1 LEARNDSITDV
12 SLLEYMEEEMVYMEF
27 QRALYKMADTNT
39 KYDIVV
45 FGASGYTGRL
55 VAEYLQG
62 EYANTGLKWAMAGRS
77 LDKLASVRTAL
88 GIPDSVD
95 LVSVDSDDAASVG
108 QMVSDCKVVITTVG
122 PYQLYGGELIKQCA
136 EQGTDC
142 VDLSG
147 EPSWMHETI
156 AQHSAAA
163 KASGARIVHSCGFDS
178 IPFDLGVY
186 CLQQHAITQTGK
198 PIATVKGRV
207 RAMNGTFS
215 GGTIASMRATMAS
228 AQANPAI
235 IKVLTNPF
243 ALTEG
248 FTGPEQP
255 TGAAPQYDEEL
266 NSWSAPF
273 VMAAINTKN
282 IHRSNFLL
290 GHQYGE
296 DFRYDEMLLT
306 GDGEQGKAA
315 AEYVAKD
322 DSIGKSDLQPGDGPT
337 QEEREN
343 GNYDAIFAGQNSE
356 GELMISSVQGDR
368 DPGYGSTSKM
378 LAEAA
383 ICLLENPTLASG
395 GLWTP
400 AAAMGQALIDRLHA
414 HAGLTF
420 QIEKG

>member
-1 LEARNDSITDV
+1 
-12 SLLEYMEEEMVYMEF
+12 
-27 QRALYKMADTNT
+27 MADTNT

-62 EYANTGLKWAMAGRS
+62 EYANTSLKWAMAGRS

-108 QMVSDCKVVITTVG
+108 QMVSNCKVVITTVG
-122 PYQLYGGELIKQCA
+122 PYQLYGEELIKQCA
-136 EQGTDC
+136 EQGTDY

-163 KASGARIVHSCGFDS
+163 KTSGARIVHSCGFDS

-198 PIATVKGRV
+198 PITTVKGRV

-215 GGTIASMRATMAS
+215 GGTIASLRATMAS
-228 AQANPAI
+228 ARANPAI

-255 TGAAPQYDEEL
+255 AGAAPQYDEEL

-282 IHRSNFLL
+282 IHRSNFLM

-296 DFRYDEMLLT
+296 DFRYDEMLFT

-337 QEEREN
+337 KEEREN
-343 GNYDAIFAGQNSE
+343 GNYDAIFAGQNCE

-383 ICLLENPTLASG
+383 ICLLENPTLATG

-400 AAAMGQALIDRLHA
+400 AAAMGQALIDRLQA

>member
-1 LEARNDSITDV
+1 MSATEKP
-12 SLLEYMEEEMVYMEF
+12 F
-27 QRALYKMADTNT
+27 
-39 KYDIVV
+39 DIVV

-55 VAEYLQG
+55 VAEYLAE
-62 EYANTGLKWAMAGRS
+62 EYGNTELRWAMAGRALS
-77 LDKLASVRTAL
+77 KLTSVRSEL
-88 GIPDSVD
+88 GISDQVTLLEVD
-95 LVSVDSDDAASVG
+95 VESPES
-108 QMVSDCKVVITTVG
+108 VSDMVDACRVVITTVG
-122 PYQLYGGELIKQCA
+122 PYQLYGDELVKQCA
-136 EQGTDC
+136 EGGTDY
-142 VDLSG
+142 VDLTG

-156 AQHSAAA
+156 AQYSSAA

-186 CLQQHAITQTGK
+186 QLQQHAIAKTGQ

-228 AQANPAI
+228 AKANPAI
-235 IKVLTNPF
+235 IQVLTNPF

-255 TGAAPQYDEEL
+255 AGMAPQYDEEL
-266 NSWSAPF
+266 KSWSAPF
-273 VMAAINTKN
+273 IMAPINTKN
-282 IHRSNFLL
+282 IHRSKFLL
-290 GHQYGE
+290 GHPYGE

-315 AEYVAKD
+315 ADYVAKD
-322 DSIGKSDLQPGDGPT
+322 DSVAKSDLQPGEGPT
-337 QEEREN
+337 KEEREN
-343 GNYDAIFAGQNSE
+343 GNYDAIFAGE
-356 GELMISSVQGDR
+356 TRDGELMISSVQGDR

-383 ICLLENPTLASG
+383 MCLLVNPELASG

-400 AAAMGQALIDRLHA
+400 AAAMGDPLMARLQE

>member
-1 LEARNDSITDV
+1 
-12 SLLEYMEEEMVYMEF
+12 
-27 QRALYKMADTNT
+27 MADTNT

-55 VAEYLQG
+55 VAEYLQE
-62 EYANTGLKWAMAGRS
+62 EYANTALKWAMAGRS

-88 GIPDSVD
+88 GIPESVD

-108 QMVSDCKVVITTVG
+108 QMVSDCRVVITTVG
-122 PYQLYGGELIKQCA
+122 PYQLYGEELIKQCA
-136 EQGTDC
+136 EQGTDY

-156 AQHSAAA
+156 ARHSAAA

-186 CLQQHAITQTGK
+186 CLQQHAIAQTGK
-198 PIATVKGRV
+198 PITTVKGRV

-215 GGTIASMRATMAS
+215 GGTIASLRATMAS
-228 AQANPAI
+228 ARANPAI

-282 IHRSNFLL
+282 IHRSNFLM
-290 GHQYGE
+290 GHRYGE
-296 DFRYDEMLLT
+296 EFRYDEMLLT

-343 GNYDAIFAGQNSE
+343 GNYDALFAGQNCE

-383 ICLLENPTLASG
+383 ICLLENPALASG

>member
-1 LEARNDSITDV
+1 MPT
-12 SLLEYMEEEMVYMEF
+12 
-27 QRALYKMADTNT
+27 ADQPF
-39 KYDIVV
+39 DIVV

-55 VAEYLQG
+55 VAEYLAA
-62 EYANTGLKWAMAGRS
+62 EYGDTDLTWAMAGRS
-77 LDKLASVRTAL
+77 LDKLASVRTEMGISDAVAL
-88 GIPDSVD
+88 LEVD
-95 LVSVDSDDAASVG
+95 VDNPASVSE
-108 QMVSDCKVVITTVG
+108 MVDACRVVITTVG
-122 PYQLYGGELIKQCA
+122 PYQLYGDELVKQCA
-136 EQGTDC
+136 ERGTDY
-142 VDLSG
+142 VDLTG

-156 AQHSAAA
+156 ARFSEAA
-163 KASGARIVHSCGFDS
+163 KLSGARIVHSCGFDS

-186 CLQQHAITQTGK
+186 LLQQHAIEKTGE

-228 AQANPAI
+228 AKANPAI
-235 IKVLTNPF
+235 IQVLTNPF

-255 TGAAPQYDEEL
+255 AGMAPQYDEEL
-266 NSWSAPF
+266 QSWSAPF
-273 VMAAINTKN
+273 IMAPINTKN
-282 IHRSNFLL
+282 IHRSNFLMA
-290 GHQYGE
+290 HRYGE

-306 GDGEQGKAA
+306 GDGDQGKAA
-315 AEYVAKD
+315 AEFVAKD
-322 DSIGKSDLQPGDGPT
+322 DSVAKSDLQPGEGPSK
-337 QEEREN
+337 EEREN
-343 GNYDAIFAGQNSE
+343 GNYDAIFAGETSE

-383 ICLLENPTLASG
+383 MCLLVNPELASG

-400 AAAMGQALIDRLHA
+400 AAAMGDALMARLQE

>member
-1 LEARNDSITDV
+1 
-12 SLLEYMEEEMVYMEF
+12 
-27 QRALYKMADTNT
+27 MADTNT

-136 EQGTDC
+136 EQGTDY

>member
-1 LEARNDSITDV
+1 
-12 SLLEYMEEEMVYMEF
+12 
-27 QRALYKMADTNT
+27 MADTKT

-55 VAEYLQG
+55 VAEYLQE
-62 EYANTGLKWAMAGRS
+62 EYANTALKWAMAGRS

-95 LVSVDSDDAASVG
+95 LVSVDSYDAASVG

-122 PYQLYGGELIKQCA
+122 PYQLYGEELIKQCA
-136 EQGTDC
+136 EQGTDY

-186 CLQQHAITQTGK
+186 CLQQRAITQTGK

>member
-1 LEARNDSITDV
+1 
-12 SLLEYMEEEMVYMEF
+12 MVD
-27 QRALYKMADTNT
+27 ANT

-55 VAEYLQG
+55 VAEYLQQ
-62 EYANTGLKWAMAGRS
+62 EYANTDLKWAMAGRS

-88 GIPDSVD
+88 GISESVE
-95 LVSVDSDDAASVG
+95 LVSVDSDNAASVG

-122 PYQLYGGELIKQCA
+122 PYQLYGEELIKQCA
-136 EQGTDC
+136 QQGTDY

-156 AQHSAAA
+156 AQYSAAA

-186 CLQQHAITQTGK
+186 CLQQHAIAQTGK
-198 PIATVKGRV
+198 PITMVKGRV

-255 TGAAPQYDEEL
+255 TGTAPQYDEEL

-273 VMAAINTKN
+273 IMAAINTKN
-282 IHRSNFLL
+282 IHRSNLLL

-306 GDGEQGKAA
+306 GDGDQGKAA
-315 AEYVAKD
+315 ADYVAKD

-343 GNYDAIFAGQNSE
+343 GNYDAIFAGQNCE

-383 ICLLENPTLASG
+383 ICLLENPTLAGG

-400 AAAMGQALIDRLHA
+400 AAALGQALIDRLQA

>member
-1 LEARNDSITDV
+1 
-12 SLLEYMEEEMVYMEF
+12 
-27 QRALYKMADTNT
+27 MADTST

-122 PYQLYGGELIKQCA
+122 PYQLYGEELIKQCA
-136 EQGTDC
+136 GQGTDY

-322 DSIGKSDLQPGDGPT
+322 DSIRKSDLQPGDGPT

>member
-1 LEARNDSITDV
+1 
-12 SLLEYMEEEMVYMEF
+12 
-27 QRALYKMADTNT
+27 MADTNT

-62 EYANTGLKWAMAGRS
+62 EYANTSLKWAMAGRS

-122 PYQLYGGELIKQCA
+122 PYQLYGEELIKQCA
-136 EQGTDC
+136 EQGTDY

-163 KASGARIVHSCGFDS
+163 KTSGARIVHSCGFDS

-198 PIATVKGRV
+198 PIATVQGRV

>member
-1 LEARNDSITDV
+1 
-12 SLLEYMEEEMVYMEF
+12 
-27 QRALYKMADTNT
+27 MADTNT

-122 PYQLYGGELIKQCA
+122 PYQLYGEELIKQCA
-136 EQGTDC
+136 EQGTDY

-163 KASGARIVHSCGFDS
+163 KTSGARIVHSCGFDS

-186 CLQQHAITQTGK
+186 CLQQRAITQTGK

-207 RAMNGTFS
+207 RAMNGTFP

>member
-1 LEARNDSITDV
+1 
-12 SLLEYMEEEMVYMEF
+12 
-27 QRALYKMADTNT
+27 MADTNT

-122 PYQLYGGELIKQCA
+122 PYQLYGEELIKQCA
-136 EQGTDC
+136 EQGTDY

-163 KASGARIVHSCGFDS
+163 KTSGARIVHSCGFDS

-343 GNYDAIFAGQNSE
+343 GNYDAIFAGQHSE

-400 AAAMGQALIDRLHA
+400 AAAMGQALIDRLRA

>member
-1 LEARNDSITDV
+1 
-12 SLLEYMEEEMVYMEF
+12 
-27 QRALYKMADTNT
+27 MADTST

-122 PYQLYGGELIKQCA
+122 PYQLYGEELIKQCA
-136 EQGTDC
+136 GQGTDY

-322 DSIGKSDLQPGDGPT
+322 DSIRKSDLQPGDGPT

-356 GELMISSVQGDR
+356 GELVISSVQGDR

>member
-1 LEARNDSITDV
+1 
-12 SLLEYMEEEMVYMEF
+12 MVD
-27 QRALYKMADTNT
+27 ANT

-55 VAEYLQG
+55 VAEYLQQ
-62 EYANTGLKWAMAGRS
+62 EYANTDLKWAMAGRS

-88 GIPDSVD
+88 GISESVE
-95 LVSVDSDDAASVG
+95 LVSVDSDNAASVG

-122 PYQLYGGELIKQCA
+122 PYQLYGEELIKQCA
-136 EQGTDC
+136 QQGTDY

-156 AQHSAAA
+156 AQYSAAA

-186 CLQQHAITQTGK
+186 CLQQHAIAQTGK
-198 PIATVKGRV
+198 PITTVKGRV

-248 FTGPEQP
+248 FTGSEQP
-255 TGAAPQYDEEL
+255 TGTAPQYDEEL

-273 VMAAINTKN
+273 IMAAINTKN
-282 IHRSNFLL
+282 IHRSNLLL

-315 AEYVAKD
+315 ADYVAKD

-343 GNYDAIFAGQNSE
+343 GNYDAIFAGQNCK

-383 ICLLENPTLASG
+383 ICLLENPTLAGG

-400 AAAMGQALIDRLHA
+400 AAALGQALIDRLQA

>member
-1 LEARNDSITDV
+1 
-12 SLLEYMEEEMVYMEF
+12 
-27 QRALYKMADTNT
+27 MADTNT

-88 GIPDSVD
+88 GISDSVD

-122 PYQLYGGELIKQCA
+122 PYQLYGEELIKQCA
-136 EQGTDC
+136 EQGTDY

-186 CLQQHAITQTGK
+186 CLQQRAITQTGK

>member
-1 LEARNDSITDV
+1 MCATEKP
-12 SLLEYMEEEMVYMEF
+12 F
-27 QRALYKMADTNT
+27 
-39 KYDIVV
+39 DIVV

-55 VAEYLQG
+55 VAEYLAE
-62 EYANTGLKWAMAGRS
+62 EYGNTELRWAMAGRS
-77 LDKLASVRTAL
+77 LSKLASVRSEL
-88 GIPDSVD
+88 GISDQVTLLEVD
-95 LVSVDSDDAASVG
+95 VESPES
-108 QMVSDCKVVITTVG
+108 VSDMVDACRVVITTVG
-122 PYQLYGGELIKQCA
+122 PYQLYGDELVKQCA
-136 EQGTDC
+136 ERGTDC
-142 VDLSG
+142 VDLTG

-156 AQHSAAA
+156 ARYSTLA

-186 CLQQHAITQTGK
+186 QLQQHAIAKTGQ
-198 PIATVKGRV
+198 PITTVKGRV

-228 AQANPAI
+228 AKANPAI
-235 IKVLTNPF
+235 IQVLTNPF

-255 TGAAPQYDEEL
+255 TGMAPQYDEEL
-266 NSWSAPF
+266 SSWSAPF
-273 VMAAINTKN
+273 IMAPINTKN
-282 IHRSNFLL
+282 IHRSNFLM
-290 GHQYGE
+290 GHPYGE

-306 GDGEQGKAA
+306 GDGDQGKAA
-315 AEYVAKD
+315 ADYVSKD
-322 DSIGKSDLQPGDGPT
+322 DSVAKSDLQPGEGPT
-337 QEEREN
+337 KEEREN
-343 GNYDAIFAGQNSE
+343 GNYDAIFAGETSE

-383 ICLLENPTLASG
+383 MCLLVNPDLASG

-400 AAAMGQALIDRLHA
+400 AAAMRDALMARLQE

>member
-1 LEARNDSITDV
+1 
-12 SLLEYMEEEMVYMEF
+12 
-27 QRALYKMADTNT
+27 MADTNT

-88 GIPDSVD
+88 GISDSVD

-122 PYQLYGGELIKQCA
+122 PYQLYGEELIKQCA
-136 EQGTDC
+136 GQGTDY

-315 AEYVAKD
+315 AAYVAKD

>member
-1 LEARNDSITDV
+1 
-12 SLLEYMEEEMVYMEF
+12 
-27 QRALYKMADTNT
+27 MADTNT

-62 EYANTGLKWAMAGRS
+62 EYANTSLKWAMAGRS

-122 PYQLYGGELIKQCA
+122 PYQLYGEELIKQCA
-136 EQGTDC
+136 EQGTDY

-255 TGAAPQYDEEL
+255 TGAVPQYDEEL

>member
-1 LEARNDSITDV
+1 
-12 SLLEYMEEEMVYMEF
+12 
-27 QRALYKMADTNT
+27 MADTKT

-55 VAEYLQG
+55 VAEYLQE
-62 EYANTGLKWAMAGRS
+62 EYANTALKWAMAGRS

-122 PYQLYGGELIKQCA
+122 PYQLYGEELIKQCA
-136 EQGTDC
+136 EQGTDY

-186 CLQQHAITQTGK
+186 CLQQRAITQTGK

-215 GGTIASMRATMAS
+215 GGTIASLRATVAS

>member
-1 LEARNDSITDV
+1 
-12 SLLEYMEEEMVYMEF
+12 
-27 QRALYKMADTNT
+27 MADTNT

-55 VAEYLQG
+55 VAEYLQE
-62 EYANTGLKWAMAGRS
+62 EYANTALKWAMAGRS

-88 GIPDSVD
+88 GIPESVD

-108 QMVSDCKVVITTVG
+108 QMVSDCRVVITTVG
-122 PYQLYGGELIKQCA
+122 PYQLYGEELIKQCA
-136 EQGTDC
+136 EQGTDY

-156 AQHSAAA
+156 ARHSAAA

-186 CLQQHAITQTGK
+186 CLQQHAIAQTGK
-198 PIATVKGRV
+198 PITTVKGRV

-215 GGTIASMRATMAS
+215 GGTIASLRATMAS
-228 AQANPAI
+228 ARANPAI

-282 IHRSNFLL
+282 IHRSNFLM
-290 GHQYGE
+290 GHRYGE
-296 DFRYDEMLLT
+296 EFRYDEMLLT
-306 GDGEQGKAA
+306 GDGEQGQAA

-343 GNYDAIFAGQNSE
+343 GNYDALFAGQNCE

-368 DPGYGSTSKM
+368 DPGSGSTSKM

-383 ICLLENPTLASG
+383 ICLLENPALASG

>member
-1 LEARNDSITDV
+1 
-12 SLLEYMEEEMVYMEF
+12 
-27 QRALYKMADTNT
+27 
-39 KYDIVV
+39 
-45 FGASGYTGRL
+45 
-55 VAEYLQG
+55 
-62 EYANTGLKWAMAGRS
+62 
-77 LDKLASVRTAL
+77 
-88 GIPDSVD
+88 
-95 LVSVDSDDAASVG
+95 
-108 QMVSDCKVVITTVG
+108 MVSDCRVVITTVG
-122 PYQLYGGELIKQCA
+122 PYQLYGEELIKQCA
-136 EQGTDC
+136 EQGTDY

-156 AQHSAAA
+156 ARHSAAA

-186 CLQQHAITQTGK
+186 CLQQHAIAQTGK
-198 PIATVKGRV
+198 PITTVKGRV

-215 GGTIASMRATMAS
+215 GGTIASLRATMAS
-228 AQANPAI
+228 ARANPAI

-282 IHRSNFLL
+282 IHRSNFLM
-290 GHQYGE
+290 GHRYGE
-296 DFRYDEMLLT
+296 EFRYDEMLLT

-343 GNYDAIFAGQNSE
+343 GNYDALFAGQNCE

-383 ICLLENPTLASG
+383 ICLLENPALASG

>member
-1 LEARNDSITDV
+1 
-12 SLLEYMEEEMVYMEF
+12 
-27 QRALYKMADTNT
+27 MADAKT

-122 PYQLYGGELIKQCA
+122 PYQLYGEELIKQCA
-136 EQGTDC
+136 EQGTDY

>member
-1 LEARNDSITDV
+1 
-12 SLLEYMEEEMVYMEF
+12 
-27 QRALYKMADTNT
+27 MADAKT

-55 VAEYLQG
+55 VAEYLHQ
-62 EYANTGLKWAMAGRS
+62 EYANTSLTWAMAGRS

-122 PYQLYGGELIKQCA
+122 PYQLYGEALIQQCA
-136 EQGTDC
+136 EQGTDY

-156 AQHSAAA
+156 AQHSVAA

-186 CLQQHAITQTGK
+186 CLQQHAISQTGK

-215 GGTIASMRATMAS
+215 GGTIASLRATMAS
-228 AQANPAI
+228 AKANPAI

-248 FTGPEQP
+248 FSGPEQP

-322 DSIGKSDLQPGDGPT
+322 DSIGKSDLQPGEGPT

-343 GNYDAIFAGQNSE
+343 GNYDAIFAGQNCE
-356 GELMISSVQGDR
+356 GELMIASAQGDR

-400 AAAMGQALIDRLHA
+400 AAALGQALIDRLHK